1 MIAILSYFQS
11 IISVFTYIRLFISI
25 IISVIIVNIVPHI
38 CSIAI
43 TIILHLGSL
52 QLTFS
57 RVLFSSC
64 ELVFAAFC
72 SRPRMPVMNESW
84 RISRM
89 AGGKKRYPSPCRNYS
104 KTMTLQGWGGWAE
117 RRNDNTSGR
126 GCMEAEENGRSVCQ
140 RRRHFVWLI
149 EAAVAQADDR

>member
-11 IISVFTYIRLFISI
+11 IISVSTYIRLFISI
-25 IISVIIVNIVPHI
+25 IISIIILNIAPHI

-89 AGGKKRYPSPCRNYS
+89 AGGKKDIPAHAGI
-104 KTMTLQGWGGWAE
+104 T
-117 RRNDNTSGR
+117 
-126 GCMEAEENGRSVCQ
+126 
-140 RRRHFVWLI
+140 RRRWRCRGEGVGPKEETTTRVVGGAWKPKRTGEVSANDVGISYDWSKPL
-149 EAAVAQADDR
+149 